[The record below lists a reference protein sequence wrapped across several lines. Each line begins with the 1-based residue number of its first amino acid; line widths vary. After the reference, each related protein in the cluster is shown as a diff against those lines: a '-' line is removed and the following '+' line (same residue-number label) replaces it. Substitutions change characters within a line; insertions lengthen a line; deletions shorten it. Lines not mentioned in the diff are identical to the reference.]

1 MEKEHLFDLQG
12 QIIST
17 LIDIQGEDDLRD
29 RFIDQLRVLVGL
41 LLGNKNA
48 FEVQQMN
55 RNLPALKLIFM
66 YSVCY
71 YNVIV
76 LAVLMKIVTVTSSTF
91 LHYFNYFIITT
102 RISTILLG
110 NYFPTSYF

>member
-1 MEKEHLFDLQG
+1 M
-12 QIIST
+12 
-17 LIDIQGEDDLRD
+17 DIQGKDDLRD
-29 RFIDQLRVLVGL
+29 RSIDQLRVLVGL
-41 LLGNKNA
+41 FLGNKNA
-48 FEVQQMN
+48 FEVQHMN
-55 RNLPALKLIFM
+55 RNLPALKLILM

-76 LAVLMKIVTVTSSTF
+76 LALLMKILAVTSSTF
-91 LHYFNYFIITT
+91 LHYFNYFIINT